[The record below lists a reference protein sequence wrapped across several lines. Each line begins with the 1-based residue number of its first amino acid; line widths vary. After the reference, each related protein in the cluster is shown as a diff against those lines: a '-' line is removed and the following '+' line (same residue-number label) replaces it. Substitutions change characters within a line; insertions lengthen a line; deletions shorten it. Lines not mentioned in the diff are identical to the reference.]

1 MKKIFLMLLLIASFN
16 LFAENEI
23 EVKDA
28 LIKSTPPGMLVTAAF
43 MKIINHS
50 NKDLYLLKVEGDF
63 AKTFELHTMS
73 MDEGK
78 MVMRPVE
85 KILLKKKS
93 TTELKSGGLHIM
105 IFDVNKPIVAGN
117 DYTLK
122 LILDNKKNTSIKLR
136 GL

>member
-1 MKKIFLMLLLIASFN
+1 MKKILFMLLLIVSFN
-16 LFAENEI
+16 LFAESDI

-28 LIKSTPPGMLVTAAF
+28 QIKSTPPGMLVTAAF

-63 AKTFELHTMS
+63 AKTFELHTMA

-105 IFDVNKPIVAGN
+105 IFDVNKPIVSAN
-117 DYTLK
+117 DYALK
-122 LILDNKKNTSIKLR
+122 LVLDNNKTISIKMR

>member
-1 MKKIFLMLLLIASFN
+1 MKKILFMLLLIVSFN
-16 LFAENEI
+16 LFAESDI

-28 LIKSTPPGMLVTAAF
+28 QIKSTPPGMLVTAAF

-63 AKTFELHTMS
+63 AKTFELHTMA

-105 IFDVNKPIVAGN
+105 IFDVNKPIVSAN
-117 DYTLK
+117 DYALK
-122 LILDNKKNTSIKLR
+122 LVLDSNKTISIKMR

>member
-1 MKKIFLMLLLIASFN
+1 MKKILFVLVWSISFGV
-16 LFAENEI
+16 FAENEI
-23 EVKDA
+23 EVKEA
-28 LIKSTPPGMLVTAAF
+28 RIKATPPGMVVTAAF

-50 NKDLYLLKVEGDF
+50 KKDLNLLKVEGEF
-63 AKTFELHTMS
+63 AKTFELHTME
-73 MDEGK
+73 MNGGK

-105 IFDVNKPIVAGN
+105 IFDVKNPIVSE
-117 DYTLK
+117 DEYSLK
-122 LILDNKKNTSIKLR
+122 LFLDNKKTISVKMK

>member
-63 AKTFELHTMS
+63 AKNFELHTMS

>member
-1 MKKIFLMLLLIASFN
+1 MKKILFMLLLIVSFN
-16 LFAENEI
+16 LFAESDI

-28 LIKSTPPGMLVTAAF
+28 QIKSTPPGMLVTAAF

-63 AKTFELHTMS
+63 AKTFELHTMA

-105 IFDVNKPIVAGN
+105 IFDVNKPIVTAN
-117 DYTLK
+117 DYALK
-122 LILDNKKNTSIKLR
+122 LVLDSNKTISIKMR